1 MSVLTLPNATGM
13 ALSVRAK
20 ALVFEDPQS
29 RALLERLQRI
39 APSDATALIVGE
51 TGTGK
56 EIVAR
61 HLHNLSG
68 RRGRSFVAVNCAA
81 LAPTLIESEL
91 FGHEKGAF
99 TGALAAKPGWF
110 ETADGGT
117 LFLDEIGD
125 LPIPMQVK
133 LLRVLQEHEVVRV
146 GGRTPIPIDVRLVAA
161 TNIDLA
167 DAIRAGRFREDL
179 YYRLK
184 VAVLALPPLRDRP
197 GDVRPL
203 AEYFLDIYRQ
213 RLGLG
218 QVHLDP
224 EAVQRLE
231 RHTWPG
237 NIRELEN
244 VIHHALLVCRGGRV
258 LPVDLRL
265 GETHVGSAPASSA
278 TPNPDRWQALDDA
291 VRALFEEGGDD
302 LHRRIEHALMR
313 SAFAF
318 CDRNQLQTSRLLGIS
333 RNIVRARLMEA
344 GEIAPGRNPREA
356 RAETHFQ
363 SAP

>member
-20 ALVFEDPQS
+20 ALVFEDPLS
-29 RALLERLQRI
+29 RALLDRLQRI
-39 APSDATALIVGE
+39 APSDATALIIGE

-61 HLHNLSG
+61 HLHSLSG

-99 TGALAAKPGWF
+99 TGALTSKPGWF
-110 ETADGGT
+110 ESADGGT

-146 GGRTPIPIDVRLVAA
+146 GGRTPIPINVRLVAA

-197 GDVRPL
+197 GDVQPL
-203 AEYFLDIYRQ
+203 AEHFLDVYRQ

-218 QVHLDP
+218 AIHLDP
-224 EAVQRLE
+224 EAAQRLE
-231 RHTWPG
+231 RHGWPG

-244 VIHHALLVCRGGRV
+244 VIHHALLVCRGGRI
-258 LPVDLRL
+258 LPADLRL
-265 GETHVGSAPASSA
+265 GEMSAAAA
-278 TPNPDRWQALDDA
+278 TPSSDDRDRWRALDAA
-291 VRALFEEGGDD
+291 VRALFDQGGDNLYRD
-302 LHRRIEHALMR
+302 VEHAIMR
-313 SAFAF
+313 SAYAF
-318 CDRNQLQTSRLLGIS
+318 CDRNQLQTARLLGIS
-333 RNIVRARLMEA
+333 RNIVRARLIEA
-344 GEIAPGRNPREA
+344 GEIASGRNGG
-356 RAETHFQ
+356 
-363 SAP
+363 APPPPATLLQQQ